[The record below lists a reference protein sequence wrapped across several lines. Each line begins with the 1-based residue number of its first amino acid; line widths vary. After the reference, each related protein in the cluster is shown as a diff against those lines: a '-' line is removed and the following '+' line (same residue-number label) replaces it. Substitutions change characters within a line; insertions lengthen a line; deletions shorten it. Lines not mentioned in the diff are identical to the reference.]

1 MDRFTQNLR
10 RARKAAGLT
19 QQQLADR
26 LHVTRQSVSSWE
38 LGRTEPDLQTLTELA
53 EVFGTDAGS
62 LLGEAGRPAY
72 PRLQKRFVT
81 GFVVCAGLLLAVSG
95 LELGLFAYWRKLLL
109 HDYSPALYAALWKL
123 FVPPLLWYASG
134 LGAVC
139 FFAMWSPVRCG
150 KQARLA
156 LLLAALALG
165 LPVLALM
172 AQYLAVALGN
182 LDGVRVWHRCFE
194 DLRENL
200 RFRSFC
206 RFCPAFAQ
214 GFLPVRKG
222 AFEMGFWFF
231 MLAMNLII
239 PLSMIFLGKYFSKHA
254 PGQINML
261 FGYRTARSMKNQDT
275 WQFAHHYFGKLW
287 FKMGL
292 WLLVLTVAAMLPG
305 LGKDAEA
312 VGKLGGLLC
321 LAQLPVMLY
330 TIFPTERA
338 LKKTF
343 DKDGNRKKT

>member
-38 LGRTEPDLQTLTELA
+38 LGRTEPDLQTLAELA
-53 EVFGTDAGS
+53 EVFETDAGS

-72 PRLQKRFVT
+72 PRFQKRFVL

-109 HDYSPALYAALWKL
+109 HDYSPALYAAQLS
-123 FVPPLLWYASG
+123 VPPLLWYASG

-139 FFAMWSPVRCG
+139 FFAMWSPIRCG

-182 LDGVRVWHRCFE
+182 LDGVRVWLAPF
-194 DLRENL
+194 LRY
-200 RFRSFC
+200 
-206 RFCPAFAQ
+206 PAGRAAIQ
-214 GFLPVRKG
+214 AVLPV
-222 AFEMGFWFF
+222 
-231 MLAMNLII
+231 
-239 PLSMIFLGKYFSKHA
+239 LSGVCT
-254 PGQINML
+254 GL
-261 FGYRTARSMKNQDT
+261 FACSERS
-275 WQFAHHYFGKLW
+275 
-287 FKMGL
+287 
-292 WLLVLTVAAMLPG
+292 V
-305 LGKDAEA
+305 
-312 VGKLGGLLC
+312 
-321 LAQLPVMLY
+321 
-330 TIFPTERA
+330 
-338 LKKTF
+338 
-343 DKDGNRKKT
+343 

>member
-38 LGRTEPDLQTLTELA
+38 LGRTEPDFETTEKLA
-53 EVFGTDAGS
+53 AVFGTSVSS
-62 LLGEAGRPAY
+62 LLGEEEKPAY
-72 PRLQKRFVT
+72 ARFQKQYVL
-81 GFVVCAGLLLAVSG
+81 GFGICAGLLLAVSG

-150 KQARLA
+150 KRARLA

-182 LDGVRVWHRCFE
+182 FDGVRVWLAPL
-194 DLRENL
+194 LR
-200 RFRSFC
+200 R
-206 RFCPAFAQ
+206 PA
-214 GFLPVRKG
+214 
-222 AFEMGFWFF
+222 
-231 MLAMNLII
+231 
-239 PLSMIFLGKYFSKHA
+239 
-254 PGQINML
+254 
-261 FGYRTARSMKNQDT
+261 
-275 WQFAHHYFGKLW
+275 GKL
-287 FKMGL
+287 
-292 WLLVLTVAAMLPG
+292 AIQIILPG
-305 LGKDAEA
+305 LIG
-312 VGKLGGLLC
+312 VCTGLFAC
-321 LAQLPVMLY
+321 S
-330 TIFPTERA
+330 ERSV
-338 LKKTF
+338 
-343 DKDGNRKKT
+343 

>member
-1 MDRFTQNLR
+1 MNRFSQNLR
-10 RARKAAGLT
+10 RVRCQAGMT

-38 LGRTEPDLQTLTELA
+38 LGRTEPDFETAGRLA
-53 EVFGTDAGS
+53 EIFGTSVSS

-81 GFVVCAGLLLAVSG
+81 GFVVCAGLLLMLFC

-134 LGAVC
+134 VGAVC

-182 LDGVRVWHRCFE
+182 LDGVRVWLAPL
-194 DLRENL
+194 LR
-200 RFRSFC
+200 R
-206 RFCPAFAQ
+206 PAGRIAIQ
-214 GFLPVRKG
+214 
-222 AFEMGFWFF
+222 
-231 MLAMNLII
+231 II
-239 PLSMIFLGKYFSKHA
+239 
-254 PGQINML
+254 
-261 FGYRTARSMKNQDT
+261 
-275 WQFAHHYFGKLW
+275 
-287 FKMGL
+287 
-292 WLLVLTVAAMLPG
+292 LPG
-305 LGKDAEA
+305 LSGICT
-312 VGKLGGLLC
+312 GLFAC
-321 LAQLPVMLY
+321 S
-330 TIFPTERA
+330 ERSV
-338 LKKTF
+338 
-343 DKDGNRKKT
+343 

>member
-1 MDRFTQNLR
+1 MKNRVRELR
-10 RARKAAGLT
+10 TEAGMT

-150 KQARLA
+150 KRARLA
-156 LLLAALALG
+156 FFTGAMMLVRASEMASALSVVGLTLAACAMFAAGFFLINRDMSASSLF
-165 LPVLALM
+165 LTRL
-172 AQYLAVALGN
+172 
-182 LDGVRVWHRCFE
+182 
-194 DLRENL
+194 LR
-200 RFRSFC
+200 R
-206 RFCPAFAQ
+206 
-214 GFLPVRKG
+214 
-222 AFEMGFWFF
+222 
-231 MLAMNLII
+231 
-239 PLSMIFLGKYFSKHA
+239 
-254 PGQINML
+254 
-261 FGYRTARSMKNQDT
+261 
-275 WQFAHHYFGKLW
+275 
-287 FKMGL
+287 
-292 WLLVLTVAAMLPG
+292 
-305 LGKDAEA
+305 
-312 VGKLGGLLC
+312 
-321 LAQLPVMLY
+321 
-330 TIFPTERA
+330 
-338 LKKTF
+338 
-343 DKDGNRKKT
+343 

>member
-53 EVFGTDAGS
+53 EVFGTD
-62 LLGEAGRPAY
+62 
-72 PRLQKRFVT
+72 
-81 GFVVCAGLLLAVSG
+81 AGLLLAVSG

-182 LDGVRVWHRCFE
+182 LDGVRVWLAPL
-194 DLRENL
+194 LR
-200 RFRSFC
+200 R
-206 RFCPAFAQ
+206 PAGKLAIQ
-214 GFLPVRKG
+214 IILPV
-222 AFEMGFWFF
+222 
-231 MLAMNLII
+231 
-239 PLSMIFLGKYFSKHA
+239 LSGVCT
-254 PGQINML
+254 GL
-261 FGYRTARSMKNQDT
+261 FACSERS
-275 WQFAHHYFGKLW
+275 
-287 FKMGL
+287 
-292 WLLVLTVAAMLPG
+292 V
-305 LGKDAEA
+305 
-312 VGKLGGLLC
+312 
-321 LAQLPVMLY
+321 
-330 TIFPTERA
+330 
-338 LKKTF
+338 
-343 DKDGNRKKT
+343 

>member
-38 LGRTEPDLQTLTELA
+38 LGRTEPDFETTEKLA
-53 EVFGTDAGS
+53 AVFGTSVSS
-62 LLGEAGRPAY
+62 LLGEEEKPAY
-72 PRLQKRFVT
+72 ARFQKQYVL
-81 GFVVCAGLLLAVSG
+81 GFGICAGLLLAVFG

-150 KQARLA
+150 KRARLA

-182 LDGVRVWHRCFE
+182 LDGVRVWLAPL
-194 DLRENL
+194 LR
-200 RFRSFC
+200 R
-206 RFCPAFAQ
+206 PAGRIAIQ
-214 GFLPVRKG
+214 IILPV
-222 AFEMGFWFF
+222 
-231 MLAMNLII
+231 
-239 PLSMIFLGKYFSKHA
+239 LSGVCT
-254 PGQINML
+254 GL
-261 FGYRTARSMKNQDT
+261 FACSERS
-275 WQFAHHYFGKLW
+275 
-287 FKMGL
+287 
-292 WLLVLTVAAMLPG
+292 V
-305 LGKDAEA
+305 
-312 VGKLGGLLC
+312 
-321 LAQLPVMLY
+321 
-330 TIFPTERA
+330 
-338 LKKTF
+338 
-343 DKDGNRKKT
+343 

>member
-53 EVFGTDAGS
+53 EVFETDAGS

-81 GFVVCAGLLLAVSG
+81 GFAVCAGLLLMLFC

-109 HDYSPALYAALWKL
+109 HDYSPALYAAQLS
-123 FVPPLLWYASG
+123 VPPLLWYASG

-182 LDGVRVWHRCFE
+182 LDGVRVWLAPL
-194 DLRENL
+194 LR
-200 RFRSFC
+200 R
-206 RFCPAFAQ
+206 PA
-214 GFLPVRKG
+214 GRI
-222 AFEMGFWFF
+222 
-231 MLAMNLII
+231 AMQII
-239 PLSMIFLGKYFSKHA
+239 
-254 PGQINML
+254 
-261 FGYRTARSMKNQDT
+261 
-275 WQFAHHYFGKLW
+275 
-287 FKMGL
+287 
-292 WLLVLTVAAMLPG
+292 LPG
-305 LGKDAEA
+305 LTGICT
-312 VGKLGGLLC
+312 GLFAC
-321 LAQLPVMLY
+321 S
-330 TIFPTERA
+330 ERSV
-338 LKKTF
+338 
-343 DKDGNRKKT
+343 

>member
-38 LGRTEPDLQTLTELA
+38 LGRTELA
-53 EVFGTDAGS
+53 EVFETDAGS

-81 GFVVCAGLLLAVSG
+81 GFAVCAGLLLAVSG
-95 LELGLFAYWRKLLL
+95 LELGLFAYWRKLVL

-150 KQARLA
+150 KRARLA

-182 LDGVRVWHRCFE
+182 FDGVRVWLAPL
-194 DLRENL
+194 LR
-200 RFRSFC
+200 R
-206 RFCPAFAQ
+206 PA
-214 GFLPVRKG
+214 
-222 AFEMGFWFF
+222 
-231 MLAMNLII
+231 
-239 PLSMIFLGKYFSKHA
+239 
-254 PGQINML
+254 
-261 FGYRTARSMKNQDT
+261 
-275 WQFAHHYFGKLW
+275 GKL
-287 FKMGL
+287 
-292 WLLVLTVAAMLPG
+292 AIQIILPG
-305 LGKDAEA
+305 LIG
-312 VGKLGGLLC
+312 VCTGLFAC
-321 LAQLPVMLY
+321 S
-330 TIFPTERA
+330 ERSV
-338 LKKTF
+338 
-343 DKDGNRKKT
+343 